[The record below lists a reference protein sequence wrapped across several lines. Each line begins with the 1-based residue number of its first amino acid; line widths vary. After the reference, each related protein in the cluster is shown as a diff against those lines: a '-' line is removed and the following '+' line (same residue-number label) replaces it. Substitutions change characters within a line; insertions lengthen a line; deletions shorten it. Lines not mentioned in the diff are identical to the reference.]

1 MTDDGTRAS
10 SSPSAGPAIGL
21 ALGGGGARGLAHVT
35 VLDAMDELG
44 LRPAI
49 VAGTSMG
56 AVIGAAFAAGMRPRD
71 IRAHLLR
78 VLRNRRLLLGRM
90 LEARVGRFTDLL
102 RRGLTNPVLIDAEL
116 ALPLFWPDAI
126 PATFEELALSL
137 IVVTTDFDARQ
148 PALLRSGSLLSAV
161 AASVA
166 IPGLV
171 KPVQREGRLL
181 VDGGAV
187 NPLPY
192 DLLFE
197 AADLVVACD
206 VSAGAPDTPRADPPP
221 FAVMLGAAQIM
232 QSALIAGMLRARPP
246 HLLVRLPVERFRLLD
261 FFYAARILE
270 AADAGKDQLKRDL
283 SALIERRLTARP

>member
-1 MTDDGTRAS
+1 MTDAVRPRP
-10 SSPSAGPAIGL
+10 SPAAGPVIGL
-21 ALGGGGARGLAHVT
+21 ALGGGGARGLAHVA
-35 VLDAMDELG
+35 VLDVLEELG
-44 LRPAI
+44 LPPGVI
-49 VAGTSMG
+49 AGTSMG
-56 AVIGAAFAAGMRPRD
+56 AVIGAAFAAGMRARD
-71 IRAHLLR
+71 IRAHVLR

-102 RRGLTNPVLIDAEL
+102 RGGLANPVLIDAER

-126 PATFEELALSL
+126 PATFEDLALPL
-137 IVVTTDFDARQ
+137 IVVATDFDARQ
-148 PALLRSGSLLSAV
+148 AALLRSGPLLSAV

-171 KPVQREGRLL
+171 KPVLREGRLM

-197 AADLVVACD
+197 AADLVIACD
-206 VSAGAPDTPRADPPP
+206 VSAGGPETPRADPPP

-232 QSALIAGMLRARPP
+232 QTALTMGMLKARPP

-261 FFYAARILE
+261 FFSAARILD
-270 AADAGKDQLKRDL
+270 AADAGKEDLKREL
-283 SALIERRLTARP
+283 SALIERRLAASP